1 MTSCLVYP
9 QCNLEIKT
17 QNTKQSIALGRQYIE
32 TLTNKY
38 PKIKL
43 KPMNNKNISELTIND
58 KVIVNCKDERCSNT
72 FEIPIKWIDNESI
85 YCKCCKAVKII
96 EKLDYEFPKL
106 ARYIKR
112 YYK

>member
-17 QNTKQSIALGRQYIE
+17 PNTNQSIAFARQYIE

-43 KPMNNKNISELTIND
+43 KPMNNKNLSELTIND
-58 KVIVNCKDERCSNT
+58 KVIVNCNDERCSNT
-72 FEIPIKWIDNESI
+72 FEIPI
-85 YCKCCKAVKII
+85 KCCKAVKII

-112 YYK
+112 YCK